1 MKYLPC
7 VEIEPTETAGASVIW
22 LHGLGANGHDFEPIV
37 PELGLGDDTSVRF
50 VFPHA
55 PQIAV
60 SINNGMKMPAW
71 YDITDLNLGRKI
83 DQTQLQQSA
92 KEIENLIARE
102 NERGVPSQKIII
114 AGFSQGGA
122 VGYEIALSYQ
132 DTLAGLIALSTY
144 FATKETVQYS
154 TANKSLPIFIGHG
167 THDQMV
173 VSNLGVS
180 AHEILKE
187 KKYPVE
193 YHTYEVAHGVN
204 LQEIKDIGIWISKIL
219 ELE

>member
-1 MKYLPC
+1 MQPRALIFDCDGTLADSMPLHWRAWNTVCKRNG
-7 VEIEPTETAGASVIW
+7 IELAEARFYK
-22 LHGLGANGHDFEPIV
+22 LG
-37 PELGLGDDTSVRF
+37 
-50 VFPHA
+50 
-55 PQIAV
+55 
-60 SINNGMKMPAW
+60 
-71 YDITDLNLGRKI
+71 
-83 DQTQLQQSA
+83 
-92 KEIENLIARE
+92 
-102 NERGVPSQKIII
+102 GVPSQKIII

-154 TANKSLPIFIGHG
+154 AANKSLPIFIGHG
-167 THDQMV
+167 NHDQMV

-193 YHTYEVAHGVN
+193 YHTYEVAHGVH